1 MVSRISGSNLSRTQK
16 LYAVESIK
24 SAILFGND
32 EEKNRKVEKVLDEIV
47 DLGSQND
54 RDAISKETQENDDS
68 LLYNSVYNATSSSEF
83 FELLFT
89 PGDENVGDIRINLQN
104 YSLQSSLGRPSS
116 LQDSS
121 AAKIDDAIRETYYEM
136 SNYFFVSTEGLH
148 INQYI

>member
-1 MVSRISGSNLSRTQK
+1 MVSKITGSNLSRTQK

-24 SAILFGND
+24 SAIIFGND
-32 EEKNRKVEKVLDEIV
+32 EEKNRKVEKVLDETV

-54 RDAISKETQENDDS
+54 SDIISKETQENDDS

-89 PGDENVGDIRINLQN
+89 PGDENIGDIRINLQK
-104 YSLQSSLGRPSS
+104 YSLQPYFGRSSS
-116 LQDSS
+116 LQDPS
-121 AAKIDDAIRETYYEM
+121 AAKIDDAIRETHYEI

-148 INQYI
+148 VNQYI